1 MDGVERVFKTTQ
13 CNKIHY
19 IHRQKVPNVN
29 NSVLMKENDTIG
41 PFCQLTVKF
50 YNDAARRVS
59 TEPNETLDPLMRRF
73 QL

>member
-1 MDGVERVFKTTQ
+1 
-13 CNKIHY
+13 
-19 IHRQKVPNVN
+19 
-29 NSVLMKENDTIG
+29 MKENDTIG

-73 QL
+73 QLWGLLYHLW